1 MRQST
6 YPDRTSEIE
15 LRCTHSEEQVPPESQ
30 LSTNAPLLEFHQD
43 GEGNAPNSK
52 GRFQSPHEIISST
65 ALDREL
71 PNAPL
76 LEKNSELSLDWPT
89 SPQPVN
95 IPLGITIWNIFTDIV
110 LLAFSV
116 AFLAFALF
124 VIWYNGKP
132 MSYHQQAA
140 ERIEQAST
148 WVSICPVKSQCPS
161 AH

>member
-1 MRQST
+1 MIT
-6 YPDRTSEIE
+6 NPDRISEIE
-15 LRCTHSEEQVPPESQ
+15 LRSTHSKEQVPPESQ
-30 LSTNAPLLEFHQD
+30 LSANPPLLDLLQD
-43 GEGNAPNSK
+43 GERNDLNSK
-52 GRFQSPHEIISST
+52 DRFQSLHGVISST

-89 SPQPVN
+89 SPKPVT
-95 IPLGITIWNIFTDIV
+95 IPLGISTWNIFTDFV
-110 LLAFSV
+110 LMAFSV

-132 MSYHQQAA
+132 TSHHQQAA
-140 ERIEQAST
+140 MRIEQAST
-148 WVSICPVKSQCPS
+148 WVSICPVKSQYPS